1 MYKYFMKDTSTN
13 LEQEIEDLNL
23 RIRYMEKMKFYNRQ
37 HNDFVDDLQKMEDDY
52 KKDLEILEEM
62 LRRREKQDFT

>member
-1 MYKYFMKDTSTN
+1 MYKYFMKDTRTN
-13 LEQEIEDLNL
+13 LEQEIEDLNV
-23 RIRYMEKMKFYNRQ
+23 RISYMAKMKFYNRQ